1 MNTHVVHGAL
11 ISTDA
16 SFRES
21 VKQVLGGAEHGV
33 ELSVEITVACTE
45 INEAQVEELRRAALD
60 LVLLD
65 FERDPTTGIKFAHF
79 LADLDPHR
87 QLVATGP
94 PLSPDLL
101 LEAMRAGISEYLP
114 KPVTPEALRTGIHRV
129 MRKLGWVPSG
139 GLQPAGRLYAL
150 FSPKGGC
157 GCTTAATNLAIVL
170 HRLTGK
176 KTLLV
181 DLDLELGDTM
191 LLLGVEPRFSL
202 IDVVRNFHRMDAGLL
217 GSFVDR
223 HESGVHLLSAPD
235 HVDRAEVPAEDQIR
249 TILHFVKQHY
259 AYVVVDTSNSLTPS
273 ALAAFAEA
281 DRILVVTNGKSRS
294 TRGRQAL
301 GADLAGLPRGSRAG
315 EGAHLSWR
323 GLTLLWRR
331 FRRHREEAEAW

>member
-21 VKQVLGGAEHGV
+21 VKQVLGGAQHGV
-33 ELSVEITVACTE
+33 ELSVEIAIACTE
-45 INEAQVEELRRAALD
+45 ISAAQVEELRRVTLD

-65 FERDPTTGIKFAHF
+65 LERDPVTGIKFAHF
-79 LADLDPHR
+79 LAELDPHR

-129 MRKLGWVPSG
+129 MRKLGWTPSG
-139 GLQPAGRLYAL
+139 GPQPTGRLYAL

-181 DLDLELGDTM
+181 DLDLPSLRNLQRCLPLLERTAGKAVRDRVRIVVNRYVGDDVISLGDVHRT
-191 LLLGVEPRFSL
+191 LGMKVSWT
-202 IDVVRNFHRMDAGLL
+202 
-217 GSFVDR
+217 
-223 HESGVHLLSAPD
+223 LSND
-235 HVDRAEVPAEDQIR
+235 
-249 TILHFVKQHY
+249 
-259 AYVVVDTSNSLTPS
+259 YVAV
-273 ALAAFAEA
+273 
-281 DRILVVTNGKSRS
+281 SRS
-294 TRGRQAL
+294 INAGKPVVLNGRSPYTRDLQAL
-301 GADLAGLPRGSRAG
+301 GADLVGARHGSRAG
-315 EGAHLSWR
+315 GGTHAGWR
-323 GLTLLWRR
+323 GLGRLWRR
-331 FRRHREEAEAW
+331 LRRRREAAEAW